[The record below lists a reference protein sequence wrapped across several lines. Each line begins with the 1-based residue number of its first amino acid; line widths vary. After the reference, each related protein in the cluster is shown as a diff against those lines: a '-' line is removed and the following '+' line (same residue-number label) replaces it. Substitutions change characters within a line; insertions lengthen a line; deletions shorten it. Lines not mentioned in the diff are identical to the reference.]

1 MLEMLFSSVILAL
14 CLSLVTSAPTAS
26 VTRLVPSINDNG
38 VIIVPSDNSY
48 YLRIDVDGSAREE
61 TVEEVAPGTL
71 QVRGTY
77 GQPFPGSKYLL
88 VTYEAGPNGYV
99 AKYSLSEIQI
109 QVQHLPPSVL
119 KTAAG

>member
-1 MLEMLFSSVILAL
+1 MVDVLFSSVILTL

-48 YLRIDVDGSAREE
+48 YLRIDVDGSEREE
-61 TVEEVAPGTL
+61 TVEEIAPGTL

-99 AKYSLSEIQI
+99 AKYSLSQIQI
-109 QVQHLPPSVL
+109 QVQHLPPAVL